1 MRHRA
6 MLLAAALAVA
16 MPPTMADSG
25 PAAKATERQRFLAA
39 EAAARSEAGPRWRV
53 LAEGLEGYAL
63 YPYLEFAALT
73 RDLRSAPRGEV
84 EAFLARDPDSLLA
97 TRLRARWLTL
107 MAERRD
113 WPAFLAAWRAVD
125 DVALRCAHFAASV
138 ATGHDEGLEGTALAL
153 WNHAKPLPKD
163 CSGLDEWLA
172 RRRALDAAQIW
183 ARIELAASA
192 GEAALVRSLAARL
205 PGEERIDAERIAF
218 VVGDPAAGL
227 ERAQSWPDRPR
238 LRAAIV
244 AAIARLARRDVALA
258 AQRWARVAPRFQFTD
273 AERGEAIG
281 AIAFQHA
288 VRYEDAADVWFA
300 ELPAGTGPANA
311 REWRLRSAIAR
322 SRFGEARIAFENLDE
337 AQQRDPRLRWA
348 AARAAELAGDQ
359 AFADA
364 LIEGLAGESNL
375 FGFLAAD
382 RLDRPYVL
390 CPEPMPGT
398 AVRSEVDRLPG
409 LVRAFELRAIGRD
422 ADARRE
428 WDHELPRL
436 DREHRAAAVARAL
449 EAGWLDR
456 GPLTLL
462 RADETR
468 FYELRFPIGFRRE
481 VLAAAER
488 GKLDPAFVLA
498 LIRSESAWNVHARS
512 SADARGLMQLLPST
526 AAAVAKREG
535 LPWRGTA
542 DLEQPALN
550 IRLGTRYLAERR
562 DRYDGRLWLAAA
574 AYNAGS
580 APVERWLA
588 ARPHLPPDLW
598 SETVTFRE
606 TREYIARVM
615 AFSVIYDWLL
625 GRGITRV
632 STRMGLWPAERDAG
646 VATVCPAPVAQATN
660 PSIPRRSV

>member
-6 MLLAAALAVA
+6 MLLAAVLVIAAPIA
-16 MPPTMADSG
+16 AADPGAS
-25 PAAKATERQRFLAA
+25 ERQRFLAA

-113 WPAFLAAWRAVD
+113 WPAFLAVWRPVD
-125 DVALRCAHFAASV
+125 DIALRCAHFAASV
-138 ATGHDEGLEGTALAL
+138 ATGREDGLEAAAPEL
-153 WNHAKPLPKD
+153 WTQAKPLPKD
-163 CSGLDEWLA
+163 CGGLEDWLA
-172 RRRALDAAQIW
+172 RRGALDAARVW
-183 ARIELAASA
+183 ARIDLAAAA
-192 GEAALVRSLAARL
+192 GQAGLVRSLAARL
-205 PGEERIDAERIAF
+205 SGDDRADAERLASMLA
-218 VVGDPAAGL
+218 DPAGAL
-227 ERAQSWPDRPR
+227 ARAADWPDRAR
-238 LRAAIV
+238 SRRSIV
-244 AAIARLARRDVALA
+244 DGVARLAARDTALA
-258 AQRWARVAPRFQFTD
+258 GQRWGALAGRFDFSP

-281 AIAFQHA
+281 AIAFQLA
-288 VRYEDAADVWFA
+288 VRYEPAADGWFA

-322 SRFGEARIAFENLDE
+322 GRFGDARLAFENLDE

-390 CPEPMPGT
+390 CPEPMPGA
-398 AVRSEVDRLPG
+398 AVRSEVDRLQG
-409 LVRAFELRAIGRD
+409 LVRAFELRALGRD

-436 DREHRAAAVARAL
+436 DRERRAVAVARAL

-468 FYELRFPIGFRRE
+468 YYDLRFPIGFRRE

-512 SADARGLMQLLPST
+512 GADARGLMQLLPST

-535 LPWRGTA
+535 VPWRGAA

-574 AYNAGS
+574 AYNAGP
-580 APVERWLA
+580 APVERWLD
-588 ARPHLPPDLW
+588 ARPDLPPDLW
-598 SETVTFRE
+598 SETVTYRE
-606 TREYIARVM
+606 TREYISRVM
-615 AFSVIYDWLL
+615 AFSVIYDWRL
-625 GRGITRV
+625 GGELTRV
-632 STRMGLWPAERDAG
+632 STRMGLARPGA
-646 VATVCPAPVAQATN
+646 ATRVEVVCPAPVARHSR
-660 PSIPRRSV
+660 PSVSRRPA

>member
-6 MLLAAALAVA
+6 MLLAAALVVA
-16 MPPTMADSG
+16 MPPTMADPG
-25 PAAKATERQRFLAA
+25 TAAGATERQRFLAA
-39 EAAARSEAGPRWRV
+39 EAAARSDPSPRWRV
-53 LAEGLEGYAL
+53 LAEGLEDYPL
-63 YPYLEFAALT
+63 HPYLEYAALA
-73 RDLRSAPRGEV
+73 RDLRAAPRAEV
-84 EAFLARDPDSLLA
+84 EAFLAREPDSLLA
-97 TRLRARWLTL
+97 TRLRARWLSL

-113 WPAFLAAWRAVD
+113 WPAFLSAWQPVD
-125 DVALRCAHFAASV
+125 DLALRCAHFAASV
-138 ATGHDEGLEGTALAL
+138 ATGRDEDLEAAALAL
-153 WNHAKPLPKD
+153 WTHAKPLPKD
-163 CSGLDEWLA
+163 CGGLDEWLA
-172 RRRALDAAQIW
+172 RRGALDAARVW
-183 ARIELAASA
+183 ARIELAAEA

-205 PGEERIDAERIAF
+205 AGEERIDAERIAF

-227 ERAQSWPDRPR
+227 ERAVSWPDRPR

-244 AAIARLARRDVALA
+244 AAVARLARRDVALA
-258 AQRWARVAPRFQFTD
+258 ARRWAGVATRFGFTE

-281 AIAFQHA
+281 AIAFQRA
-288 VRYEDAADVWFA
+288 VRYEDAADAWFA

-322 SRFGEARIAFENLDE
+322 GRFGEARIAFENLDE
-337 AQQRDPRLRWA
+337 AQRRDPRLRWA
-348 AARAAELAGDQ
+348 AARAAELAGDR
-359 AFADA
+359 AFADP

-382 RLDRPYVL
+382 RLGRPYVL
-390 CPEPMPGT
+390 CSEPMPDAAAKS
-398 AVRSEVDRLPG
+398 AVERHRG
-409 LVRAFELRAIGRD
+409 LARAFELRALGRD

-428 WDHELPRL
+428 WDHELPRM
-436 DREHRAAAVARAL
+436 DRAARAAAVARAL

-468 FYELRFPIGFRRE
+468 YYELRFPIGFRRE
-481 VLAAAER
+481 VMAAAER
-488 GKLDPAFVLA
+488 DRLDPAFVLA

-512 SADARGLMQLLPST
+512 GADARGLMQLLPST

-535 LPWRGTA
+535 VPWRGAA

-574 AYNAGS
+574 AYNAGP

-588 ARPHLPPDLW
+588 ARPDLPPDLW

-606 TREYIARVM
+606 TREYITRVM
-615 AFSVIYDWLL
+615 AFSVIYDWRL
-625 GRGITRV
+625 GRGMTRV
-632 STRMGLWPAERDAG
+632 STRMGLWPADRDAR
-646 VATVCPAPVAQATN
+646 VEAVCPAPVAVARN
-660 PSIPRRSV
+660 PRISRRPA

>member
-1 MRHRA
+1 MRHLA
-6 MLLAAALAVA
+6 MLLAAVLVVA
-16 MPPTMADSG
+16 APITRADPGAS
-25 PAAKATERQRFLAA
+25 ERQRFLAA
-39 EAAARSEAGPRWRV
+39 ESAARSEAGPRWRV
-53 LAEGLEGYAL
+53 LAEGLEGYVL

-73 RDLRSAPRGEV
+73 RDLRSARRGEV

-113 WPAFLAAWRAVD
+113 WPAFLAVWRPVD
-125 DVALRCAHFAASV
+125 DIALRCAHFAASV
-138 ATGHDEGLEGTALAL
+138 ATGREDGLDAAASEL
-153 WNHAKPLPKD
+153 WTQAKPLPKD
-163 CSGLDEWLA
+163 CNGLDEWLA
-172 RRRALDAAQIW
+172 RRGALDATRVW
-183 ARIELAASA
+183 TRIDLAAAA
-192 GEAALVRSLAARL
+192 GQAGLVRSLAARL
-205 PGEERIDAERIAF
+205 PADERNDAERLAAAI
-218 VVGDPAAGL
+218 GDPAGTLA
-227 ERAQSWPDRPR
+227 AATNWTDSPR
-238 LRAAIV
+238 TRSTIISGV
-244 AAIARLARRDVALA
+244 ERLAARDATLAGQCWGALA
-258 AQRWARVAPRFQFTD
+258 GRFEFSP
-273 AERGEAIG
+273 AERGAAIG
-281 AIAFQHA
+281 AIAFQLA
-288 VRYEDAADVWFA
+288 VRFEPAADGWFA
-300 ELPAGTGPANA
+300 ELPTGTGPANA

-322 SRFGEARIAFENLDE
+322 GRFGDARLAFENLDE

-390 CPEPMPGT
+390 CPEPMPGA
-398 AVRSEVDRLPG
+398 AVRAEIDRHPG
-409 LVRAFELRAIGRD
+409 LARAFELRALGRD

-436 DREHRAAAVARAL
+436 DRERRAVAVARAL

-468 FYELRFPIGFRRE
+468 YYDLRFPIGYRRE

-512 SADARGLMQLLPST
+512 GADARGLMQLLPST

-535 LPWRGTA
+535 VPWRGAA

-562 DRYDGRLWLAAA
+562 DRYDDRLWLAAA
-574 AYNAGS
+574 AYNAGP
-580 APVERWLA
+580 APVERWLD
-588 ARPHLPPDLW
+588 ARPDLPPDLW
-598 SETVTFRE
+598 SETVTYRE
-606 TREYIARVM
+606 TREYISRLM
-615 AFSVIYDWLL
+615 AFSVIYDWRL
-625 GRGITRV
+625 GGELTRV
-632 STRMGLWPAERDAG
+632 STRFGLARPGDSTRTE
-646 VATVCPAPVAQATN
+646 VICPAPVAMT
-660 PSIPRRSV
+660 STRFVDRSSP